1 VETVHI
7 CRRRSSSTLR
17 EQILARLDEAAS
29 LLTGKNTAALEAL
42 QSARMLVASLEA

>member
-1 VETVHI
+1 MQNKRHRKLLTP
-7 CRRRSSSTLR
+7 TLR